1 MYFVTWTWENEV
13 KMFVIRND
21 LNLDDVRRTARC
33 VCGPAGTIEIKPIVF
48 GVFMHDQVANYVR
61 EMEDVAIVW
70 DSER

>member
-1 MYFVTWTWENEV
+1 MHFVTWTWKKEV
-13 KMFVIRND
+13 KMFVVRD
-21 LNLDDVRRTARC
+21 QDNLDEVRRAARC
-33 VCGPAGTIEIKPIVF
+33 VCGEAGTIEIQPVMF